1 MLLLLLKRYQL
12 YALNLQIISLL
23 FGLLIAHV
31 IVVATASAATTAAA
45 DADGCVVVEEGGLEE
60 EDQPQ

>member
-1 MLLLLLKRYQL
+1 M
-12 YALNLQIISLL
+12 QIISLL

-45 DADGCVVVEEGGLEE
+45 ADADGCVVVEEGGLEG